1 MASASA
7 AGIAELA
14 HRVEE
19 LETRVRK
26 LETHLS
32 GQVSPVS
39 HIEAKPAPEL
49 QSGLELQ
56 DAGRLV
62 PLLGKALLALA
73 GAYLLRAL
81 TTSSFAPAWAGIA
94 LGMGYAVLWMS
105 WATRL
110 GASNALAS
118 SVYMTTAVLALSPML
133 WETTVRFHVM
143 SSGVAAM
150 VLAGFVIL
158 SLLLS
163 WKRQVPAVV
172 WLAASAGAVMAL
184 ALSIGT
190 YDLLPFCGALL
201 ALAAMLEAAA
211 FQDLWLGPRRLV
223 GFAADLAMLW
233 FVYIHSSTPN
243 FPEAYRPV
251 PGGLQWATPG
261 ALFVIYAAGTAA
273 RTLNRKLNV
282 TAFEVFQVLFSLTL
296 LIYAAARGA
305 ESHFFLGIFLVA
317 CGALCYWVSFVR
329 PIRGLQSR
337 SLNVYSAFGLG
348 LTLLGTAICLP
359 RSGSS
364 IVWAFAAAG
373 LAVLRTRLGALAAA
387 SHVLAFLAAAA
398 LGSGLAKDTF
408 SVLLRDGAHVALT
421 SAVLFEV
428 AAIIGA
434 YVFLRHVVP
443 RAIVATMLAWVIAAW
458 VTSLLL
464 SALPG
469 SADVAWRAEIRT
481 VLLIVTAVAIAAI
494 GRHWQRAEL
503 YWLVPGA
510 MVIALYRLLAEDLRV
525 GRPETLSVSLLSYG
539 GALLLLSGFM
549 RRWRYG

>member
-1 MASASA
+1 MASPSA
-7 AGIAELA
+7 GGIAELS

-26 LETHLS
+26 LENHLS
-32 GQVSPVS
+32 DQVSPVWP
-39 HIEAKPAPEL
+39 IGAKPVPEL
-49 QSGLELQ
+49 ASGLELQ

-94 LGMGYAVLWMS
+94 LGLGYAVLWML

-150 VLAGFVIL
+150 ALASFVIL
-158 SLLLS
+158 SLILS
-163 WKRQVPAVV
+163 WKRQIPAVV
-172 WLAASAGAVMAL
+172 WLAASAGAMMAL
-184 ALSIGT
+184 ALSVGT
-190 YDLLPFCGALL
+190 YDLLPFCGGLL
-201 ALAAMLEAAA
+201 AVAATFEAAA

-233 FVYIHSSTPN
+233 FVYIHSSGPN
-243 FPEAYRPV
+243 LPEAYRPV
-251 PGGLQWATPG
+251 PEGLQWATPG
-261 ALFVIYAAGTAA
+261 ALFLIYAAGTTA
-273 RTLNRKLNV
+273 RTLNRKLDV
-282 TAFEVFQVLFSLTL
+282 TVFEIFQVLFSLTL
-296 LIYAAARGA
+296 FIYAASRGA
-305 ESHFFLGIFLVA
+305 ESHLLLGIVLVTS
-317 CGALCYWVSFVR
+317 GALCYWVSFVR
-329 PIRGLQSR
+329 PIRGLQPR
-337 SLNVYSAFGLG
+337 NLYVYSAFGLG

-373 LAVLRTRLGALAAA
+373 LAALATRVGGLAVT
-387 SHVLAFLAAAA
+387 SHVLAFLAAAG

-434 YVFLRHVVP
+434 YVFLRRIVP

-458 VTSLLL
+458 AASLLL
-464 SALPG
+464 SGLPG
-469 SADVAWRAEIRT
+469 STDVAWRAEIRT
-481 VLLIVTAVAIAAI
+481 VLLIVTAVAIAVI

-510 MVIALYRLLAEDLRV
+510 MVIALYRLLAEDFRV
-525 GRPETLSVSLLSYG
+525 GRPETLSLSLLFYG

-549 RRWRYG
+549 RRWRHE